1 MTTVGRRPGAPARAP
16 RSTARRT
23 LVLLAALA
31 LLVVAV
37 VLSIAVGARGIPL
50 GDVWRHLVAPDGSSD
65 AAIVQEVRVPRTLL
79 GVAAG
84 AALGLAGA
92 LMQSLTR
99 NPLAE
104 PGLLGVNAGAA
115 AAVVGGISLLGLTT
129 VGEYV
134 WLAFAGAGGAAALV
148 YLVGGRTAGRGASGT
163 PIRLAL
169 AGAAITAVLMAC
181 VWAMTF
187 VDRQALDL
195 YRFWA
200 VGSLSGRDLD
210 VLAQVLPFL
219 VAGVVVGLLLAA
231 PLNAMALGEDTG
243 RALGLRPGLVRAVT
257 GVVVTLLC
265 GAATAAV
272 GPLAFV
278 GLAVPH
284 AVRALTG
291 PDDRWVLPLSALA
304 APVLLLLA
312 DVLGRVVAAPAEI
325 QVGVVTAF
333 LGAPVLVALAGRRK
347 VVTL

>member
-1 MTTVGRRPGAPARAP
+1 MTRTVAARTTV
-16 RSTARRT
+16 
-23 LVLLAALA
+23 LAAAVA

-37 VLSIAVGARGIPL
+37 VLSIAVGARSIPL
-50 GDVWRHLVAPDGSSD
+50 DQVWSLLWSPDGSSD
-65 AAIVQEVRVPRTLL
+65 AAVVRELRVPRTLL
-79 GVAAG
+79 GLAAG
-84 AALGLAGA
+84 AALGLSGA

-115 AAVVGGISLLGLTT
+115 AAVVAGIAFLGLGQ
-129 VGEYV
+129 VSEYV
-134 WLAFAGAGGAAALV
+134 WLAFVGAGGAAVLV
-148 YLVGGRTAGRGASGT
+148 YLVGGRGGAGQT

-169 AGAAITAVLMAC
+169 AGAAVTAALMAL

-187 VDRQALDL
+187 LDAQALDL

-200 VGSLSGRDLD
+200 IGSLSGRDLD
-210 VLAQVLPFL
+210 VLRQVLPFL
-219 VAGVVVGLLLAA
+219 VAGLVTGLLLAG

-243 RALGLRPGLVRAVT
+243 RALGLRPGVVRIGTAVA
-257 GVVVTLLC
+257 VTLLC

-291 PDDRWVLPLSALA
+291 PDDRWVLPLSAVA

-312 DVLGRVVAAPAEI
+312 DVLGRVVAAPAEL

-333 LGAPVLVALAGRRK
+333 LGAPVLIALAGRRR
-347 VVTL
+347 VVAV